1 MTQTMTRGLAPFAD
15 SIIQPMVRD
24 LFARAAAA
32 QAGDYPLVIV
42 EGPPG
47 SGKSVVVNT
56 ALATL
61 TTASRRGPPR
71 FDAPH
76 REALDL
82 STAPASSPL
91 VIEEPMGYE
100 LASIQ
105 NALGELRFR
114 AGIGMAQLTV
124 LTVQNLSHLKLVADY
139 LPSTLVVIKVVR
151 NRSFSFSYGP
161 RDAVFG
167 DEPGVVTS
175 LNVENFDMIG
185 ALLRG

>member
-1 MTQTMTRGLAPFAD
+1 MNRVLAPFAD
-15 SIIQPMVRD
+15 SIIQPLVRD
-24 LFARAAAA
+24 LFARASAA

-47 SGKSVVVNT
+47 SGKSVVVDT
-56 ALATL
+56 ALSSL
-61 TTASRRGPPR
+61 PRASRRGPPR
-71 FDAPH
+71 FDPPYT
-76 REALDL
+76 EALDL
-82 STAPASSPL
+82 STAPASCPL

-124 LTVQNLSHLKLVADY
+124 LTVQNLTILKSVADY

-151 NRSFSFSYGP
+151 NRSFSLSYGP

-167 DEPGVVTS
+167 DEPGVVRS
-175 LNVENFDMIG
+175 LTVENFDVVG